1 MKRIILFCTMILLA
15 SCSVISTPVPTH
27 IPTLPSTETPVP
39 TSTVLPT
46 VVPATPEIAFGDIS
60 SLVAL
65 DGFSISVPFP
75 YVHQVENNIILI
87 ANEKRSLNISFVGD
101 AYDGSTALTYVIN
114 GYLGGLEKRGGSFE
128 TLPPEKVVIDG
139 VEGVSVELNGKM
151 GDMPIKGIAV
161 AVSPRSDFV
170 LFGLAMSN
178 LDGGEEIWVEHR
190 AVFEKFLQTIQ
201 FVDNS
206 ALCPVATDDTYG
218 YSETNPIKV
227 GGGDFNGP
235 SREEAYLD
243 HLRGPNGEVLSY
255 KREGSLPSGDVIL
268 DAYAV
273 TGPGVKAMLYIDEYN
288 YSSPIAPVGFTCNG
302 AFPLSQ
308 P

>member
-1 MKRIILFCTMILLA
+1 MKRIALFCTMILLA
-15 SCSVISTPVPTH
+15 SCSVMSTPVPTQ

-60 SLVAL
+60 SLVVL
-65 DGFSISVPFP
+65 DGYSISVPFP
-75 YVHQVENNIILI
+75 YVHQVKNNIILI
-87 ANEKRSLNISFVGD
+87 ANENRSLNISFVGD
-101 AYDGSTALTYVIN
+101 TYDGTMALPDVIN
-114 GYLGGLEKRGGSFE
+114 GYLSGLEKRGGSFE
-128 TLPPEKVVIDG
+128 KLPPETVVIDG
-139 VEGVSVELNGKM
+139 VEGASVELNGKM
-151 GDMPIKGIAV
+151 GDISIKAIAV

-178 LDGGEEIWVEHR
+178 LDGGEQIWVEHR

-243 HLRGPNGEVLSY
+243 HLRGPNGEALSY
-255 KREGSLPSGDVIL
+255 ERGGSLPSGDVIL
-268 DAYAV
+268 DEYHV
-273 TGPGVKAMLYIDEYN
+273 TGSGVDKVLYIDEYN
-288 YSSPIAPVGFTCNG
+288 YSSPMAPVGFTCQG